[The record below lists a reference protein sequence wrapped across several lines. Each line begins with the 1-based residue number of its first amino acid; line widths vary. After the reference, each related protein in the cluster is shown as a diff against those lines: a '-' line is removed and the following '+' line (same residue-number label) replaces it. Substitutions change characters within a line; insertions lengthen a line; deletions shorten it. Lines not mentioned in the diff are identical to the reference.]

1 MRSVAFARLAPG
13 LALAAL
19 LALGACADRD
29 PALPGERIPIRPEEA
44 PAAGAARGH
53 PLALPPAVVNA
64 EWTHRNGAAGGRLIH
79 PALRPVPQLIWSADL
94 GAGNTKRSRLL
105 TGPIVAGGLVFAMDA
120 AGRLSAVTRS
130 GQVAWARSL
139 VPEAQIPDSALGGG
153 LAEAGGVL
161 YVTTGFGEVFAIDP
175 RSGGTIWQRTL
186 EAPIRAAP
194 VVSGGRVVAVQR
206 DDIAYAL
213 DARTGATL
221 WTVQGIGGTGLLGG
235 ASPAAEG
242 QLVVVPFASGE
253 VLGVLG
259 RNGLTVWGTAVTGG
273 RRNLARNR
281 ITDISGDPV
290 IDGGVIYASNQSGRT
305 VRLDSQTG
313 ERAWMIAEG
322 SYGPAWPVGG
332 SVFLLSDLGA
342 LVRADAA
349 TGELLWQ
356 VQLPEFFPNRRL
368 LFGRGTPYLAIPHYI
383 AAVGALAAS
392 KNAAMSSV
400 SARAAAR
407 RATLGTSSDFST
419 ASWASRSVG
428 SRSAASWLRSDAI
441 SSSLAASR
449 ASRSSSVASR
459 SARLALSDLS
469 TASRTAR
476 MVRRLALSA
485 SRAARSAVR
494 RATSAPMLAS
504 GIGSGPSAI
513 VGVTVLA
520 TGAPSAGTPS
530 RLEKRSD

>member
-1 MRSVAFARLAPG
+1 MRSVAFARFAPG

-19 LALGACADRD
+19 LALTACADRD
-29 PALPGERIPIRPEEA
+29 PALPGERIPIRPEEE

-53 PLALPPAVVNA
+53 PLPLPPAVVNA
-64 EWTHRNGAAGGRLIH
+64 EWTHRNGASGGRLIH

-139 VPEAQIPDSALGGG
+139 VPEKQIPDSALGGG

-213 DARTGATL
+213 DARTGETL

-290 IDGGVIYASNQSGRT
+290 IDGGTVYASNQSGRT

-313 ERAWMIAEG
+313 ERAWTIAEG

-332 SVFLLSDLGA
+332 SVFLLSDVGA

-368 LFGRGTPYLAIPHYI
+368 LFGRGTPYLAIPHYGPI
-383 AAVGALAAS
+383 LAGGRLWVAGADGLLRAFNPADGSQLA
-392 KNAAMSSV
+392 SV
-400 SARAAAR
+400 PLPGGAAAAPAVAGGVMYI
-407 RATLGTSSDFST
+407 ATREGQL
-419 ASWASRSVG
+419 
-428 SRSAASWLRSDAI
+428 
-441 SSSLAASR
+441 LAFQ
-449 ASRSSSVASR
+449 
-459 SARLALSDLS
+459 
-469 TASRTAR
+469 
-476 MVRRLALSA
+476 
-485 SRAARSAVR
+485 
-494 RATSAPMLAS
+494 
-504 GIGSGPSAI
+504 
-513 VGVTVLA
+513 
-520 TGAPSAGTPS
+520 
-530 RLEKRSD
+530 